1 MGKYG
6 LEHPRRP
13 RGSQSRRDEN
23 RDWRE
28 VFNSRLVSTDCPWV
42 SEDAQDGSRIQAEQV
57 ATIFILIGL
66 IRRALSFCQNWP
78 ARPIHQF
85 AKKMQQFEGTLA

>member
-66 IRRALSFCQNWP
+66 LTKGAFLLS
-78 ARPIHQF
+78 
-85 AKKMQQFEGTLA
+85 ELAGQTHPSVCKENATI